1 MFPRMFHLINCEKT
15 ETLTR
20 FYRLPVLLGGGK
32 VSPLKR
38 EQQKARTK
46 KEAKAVPGGSSPP
59 LTDRQQPDCFMVMEP
74 PPHQPAATQSRGHPH
89 FGRVLPSGNPGKG
102 FGERAAGP
110 RPASPRGCAQPGLQ
124 TLRRLLRG
132 TKAMDTHPYR
142 WHGGTVGVLWGL
154 GARMKLEKSSLVPWD
169 AAPRRDGLSP
179 VVATLTVL
187 HPAFPGGT
195 GRAQRFGG
203 GDLGSWGHTEP

>member
-38 EQQKARTK
+38 EQRKARTK

-89 FGRVLPSGNPGKG
+89 FGRVLPSEEPGEGFWGKG
-102 FGERAAGP
+102 SGTSSCIPAGM
-110 RPASPRGCAQPGLQ
+110 RPAWAPNPLLAAKWHQSHGHPSLSMARWDRGGFMGSGGQNEAGKEQPGPMGCC
-124 TLRRLLRG
+124 T
-132 TKAMDTHPYR
+132 
-142 WHGGTVGVLWGL
+142 
-154 GARMKLEKSSLVPWD
+154 S
-169 AAPRRDGLSP
+169 
-179 VVATLTVL
+179 
-187 HPAFPGGT
+187 
-195 GRAQRFGG
+195 
-203 GDLGSWGHTEP
+203 